1 MQFRFLFK
9 LLLWVVFC
17 LPLHFALAQKPS
29 LSFQHLKLTTGYSET
44 TTRFIGEDAWGYLW
58 IGTDDGLNKYDG
70 YTFTSYRN
78 DFTNKYS
85 ISNNDNKEFLLDTK
99 GNIWIATRNGLNLY
113 DPVLDRFYNFHSQ
126 KHKCFTNLDGDIEGI
141 TEDEFNSIWITSGS
155 DGLFKLSALD
165 KVPENFVFNS
175 ESNAKKLYGITAD
188 GLGHLWVG
196 TRDGLLRFNI
206 ETNTFEDMR
215 PLFGLGYQVKNLLYE
230 PEYNRLLLST
240 TEGIKVID
248 LTTNKM
254 KEYKH
259 DPRNSNSISGNNII
273 KVVRYNAQNYLIAVD
288 GGGVD
293 YFDLQQEKFYH
304 YTTDNEG
311 QLSANNVTYIY
322 KDTKNN
328 IWAGTFMNG
337 VDFSNA
343 QTNMFGMVKNNPLS
357 ESSLKKGIVTNFLN
371 DKNGNLWVATDGGG
385 LFVKKKNTEDY
396 APYNPTPSKYDFT
409 SYPILTLAL
418 DKEGWIWAGT
428 YGGGVVSF
436 NPITGAI
443 QQYVNNRKDPNSIN
457 NDNVRSIIVD
467 RNNNVWI
474 NGFYSGVSVY
484 NKKTN
489 KFKHYRNELFEK
501 NSLLSDWSQRVFEDS
516 KGTIWLT
523 TFKGLNR
530 YNPDTDNFTSF
541 QFKSPGYSQYACNHL
556 LDMTEASDSNLW
568 IGTIDAGII
577 CFNRDDYS
585 YKFYSVEQ
593 GLSSNS
599 VKGVIEDENKN
610 LWLATSNG
618 VTKFNIVTKAAVRYT
633 IQDGMTPFPF
643 YFNSKFRDQ
652 KGKIYLGNS
661 KGYLM
666 INPEINDNNI
676 SVPPIVITGIDIFG
690 KPLQEYYKNQDS
702 TIHVSFLK
710 EIRLNYSQNEIE
722 IDYAALNFVNAQ
734 RNQYAYMLEG
744 FDEGW
749 RYVGSQRYAKYTNL
763 NPGTYVF
770 RVKGSNND
778 GVWNETGATI
788 RIVIFP
794 PWWKTWWFIVIE
806 GLLLLAVLY
815 LIYSLRI
822 RNIRSKNAQLEHVVM
837 SRTEELRLSNE
848 QLEAF
853 IYKASHD
860 IKGPLR
866 SIIGLTTVGQ
876 KDVSDET
883 ALVYFDH
890 ILKSTKKLDKLLA
903 DLLELTKVKEAKVVK
918 EKINF
923 RELINDSLAKFEHME
938 GYNKLNFTIMVKELT
953 EFYSD
958 KKLLNSII
966 QNLIEN
972 PIKYQDPLKENRYLD
987 IVANVTDKYAELKF
1001 SDNGIGIPYEIQGR
1015 VFEMFFKASERS
1027 GDTGLGLHI
1036 VKTSVE
1042 KLNGHITLNS
1052 KPGVGSVF
1060 TVTFSL

>member
-1 MQFRFLFK
+1 MHFRFLFFG
-9 LLLWVVFC
+9 LLWVVFGMS
-17 LPLHFALAQKPS
+17 LQFARAQKPS
-29 LSFQHLKLTTGYSET
+29 LSFQHLKLTTGYSEA

-70 YTFTSYRN
+70 YTFTPYRN
-78 DFTNKYS
+78 DFNNKYS
-85 ISNNDNKEFLLDTK
+85 ISNNDNKEFYLDSK
-99 GNIWIATRNGLNLY
+99 GNSWIATRNGLNLY

-126 KHKCFTNLDGDIEGI
+126 KYKCFTNLDSDVEGI
-141 TEDEFNSIWITSGS
+141 TEDEYNNIWITAGGE
-155 DGLFKLSALD
+155 GLYKLSSLD
-165 KVPENFVFNS
+165 KIPEKFEFNS
-175 ESNAKKLYGITAD
+175 NTDAKKLYGLASD
-188 GLGHLWVG
+188 GQGHLWVG
-196 TRDGLLRFNI
+196 TRDGLLKFNI
-206 ETNTFEDMR
+206 ETSTFEDMR

-240 TEGIKVID
+240 TEGIKIID
-248 LTTNKM
+248 LTTLKM
-254 KEYKH
+254 TEYKH
-259 DPRNSNSISGNNII
+259 DPRNPNSIIGNNILKI
-273 KVVRYNAQNYLIAVD
+273 VQYGTQKYLVAVD

-293 YFDLQQEKFYH
+293 YFDLRREIFYH
-304 YTTDNEG
+304 YTSDNEG
-311 QLSANNVTYIY
+311 QLSANNITYIY
-322 KDTKNN
+322 KDSKNN
-328 IWAGTFMNG
+328 VWAGTFMNG

-343 QTNMFGMVKNNPLS
+343 HTNMFSMVRNNPLS
-357 ESSLKKGIVTNFLN
+357 ESSLRKGIVTNFLE

-385 LFVKKKNTEDY
+385 MFVKEKKSEGY
-396 APYNPTPSKYDFT
+396 VPFNPNPGKYDFT
-409 SYPILTLAL
+409 SYPILTLAQ
-418 DKEGWIWAGT
+418 DREGWIWAGT
-428 YGGGVVSF
+428 YGGGVIAF
-436 NPITGAI
+436 HPETKAI
-443 QQYVNNRKDPNSIN
+443 EQFLNDRKNSNSIN
-457 NDNVRSIIVD
+457 NNNIRSLIVD
-467 RNNNVWI
+467 RHNNIWI
-474 NGFYSGVSVY
+474 IGFYSGISVY
-484 NKKTN
+484 KKN
-489 KFKHYRNELFEK
+489 SKKFKHYRQELPQK
-501 NSLLSDWSQRVFEDS
+501 NGLLSDWCQRVFEDS
-516 KGTIWLT
+516 KGTIWIT

-530 YNPDTDNFTSF
+530 YNPESNNFSSF
-541 QFKSPGYSQYACNHL
+541 QFQSPGFSHYACNHL
-556 LDMTEASDSNLW
+556 LDITEGTDSNLW

-577 CFNRDDYS
+577 CFNPKNYS
-585 YKFYSVEQ
+585 YKIYSSER

-599 VKGVIEDENKN
+599 VKCLIEDTNKN
-610 LWLATSNG
+610 LWIATNNG
-618 VTKFNIVTKAAVRYT
+618 VTKFNIGTRTAVPYA
-633 IQDGMTPFPF
+633 IQDGIPPFPF

-690 KPLQEYYKNQDS
+690 KPLQQYYKNPDS

-749 RYVGSQRYAKYTNL
+749 RYVGNQRYAKYTNL
-763 NPGTYVF
+763 NPGRYVF

-778 GVWNETGATI
+778 GVWNETGALVAI
-788 RIVIFP
+788 EIYP
-794 PWWKTWWFIVIE
+794 PWWKTWWFIVLELI
-806 GLLLLAVLY
+806 LFCALLY

-822 RNIRSKNAQLEHVVM
+822 RNIRKKNAQLENVVM
-837 SRTEELRLSNE
+837 NRTEELRLSNE
-848 QLEAF
+848 QLETF

-876 KDVSDET
+876 KDVTDET
-883 ALVYFDH
+883 ALVYFKH
-890 ILKSTKKLDKLLA
+890 ILKSTQKLDKLLA

-923 RELINDSLAKFEHME
+923 RELINDALAKFEHME
-938 GYNKLNFTIMVKELT
+938 GYSKLNFTVMVKEGID
-953 EFYSD
+953 FYSD

-972 PIKYQDPLKENRYLD
+972 PIKYQDPAKENRYLD
-987 IVANVTDKYAELKF
+987 ILINISDKLVEMKF
-1001 SDNGIGIPYEIQGR
+1001 ADNGIGIPYEIQGR

-1042 KLNGHITLNS
+1042 KLNGRIILDS
-1052 KPGVGSVF
+1052 KPGIGSTF
-1060 TVTFSL
+1060 TIIFNL